1 MVRVPKMKNT
11 GPKTT
16 VRMEAKNSKLA
27 ILKTRI
33 FDFFTGISALSTK
46 LRKLKSWTFI
56 DNLLKK

>member
-16 VRMEAKNSKLA
+16 VRMEATKSQLA

-33 FDFFTGISALSTK
+33 FDFFMGYLSLEHK
-46 LRKLKSWTFI
+46 AKEVKILDFHR
-56 DNLLKK
+56 